1 MPENRG
7 GTFVLALKH
16 VRILLSCIP
25 LIPVSGVSYLPGTSI
40 EGFRPFLSFF
50 FLSCGLL
57 MGLYQP
63 IDGSTEYYDMR

>member
-50 FLSCGLL
+50 FYPVVC
-57 MGLYQP
+57 
-63 IDGSTEYYDMR
+63 